1 MTRNR
6 RRARKP
12 VAAFAAVSL
21 VASASAAAPV
31 EDFDA
36 LFAEGIRCP
45 VERARPI
52 PSATQPVPAPL
63 RASLPS
69 ARVERAGDLVTI
81 VWEGVAAEPLSAEI
95 PITVEEGTVG
105 LMIRADAPNDRFRIA
120 VELLGPDGSLLA
132 CEECDDA
139 PAVGEVREGRGT
151 TQMPSTDRAGWEL
164 ESGRYAFRV
173 RATPALPDPLP
184 ENGAVVDVTATLR
197 SDAGVVVERFLDLH
211 FVYLPGCGLTTEIAE
226 TAPEFEAMLAV
237 IDEAMAPTGIRLG
250 NVTQRNWNRPGF
262 SFISTWDQAG
272 RLFRS
277 SETLGVPRALNV
289 YCVAGFEAP
298 LLPAVGLSGGIPGPS
313 TNGTPDSGILVRTS
327 PLFTCNNCLPAFG
340 SLFAHEIGHYLGLYH
355 TTEANLAE
363 ADPFGDT
370 PRCEAPDLRHCP
382 DWDHVMFPVI
392 HAANRTWS
400 AGQIETVRSHP
411 LVYTVPVL
419 RPHSSGAEP
428 EAAGVASPNPF
439 RESVEIRFAGA
450 GGAGAHVIVHD
461 VSGRRVR
468 DLGRVTGAVSWD
480 GRGEQGERV
489 PAGVYFA
496 RVSGSGEGGSRVVR
510 IVKTR

>member
-1 MTRNR
+1 MM
-6 RRARKP
+6 RA
-12 VAAFAAVSL
+12 AAFTVLSL
-21 VASASAAAPV
+21 AASAAAAASV
-31 EDFDA
+31 DDFDA
-36 LFAEGIRCP
+36 LIAEGILCP
-45 VERARPI
+45 VERARPV
-52 PSATQPVPAPL
+52 PSSTQPAPASF
-63 RASLPS
+63 RAAVPS
-69 ARVERAGDLVTI
+69 ARVERADDLVTI
-81 VWEGVAAEPLSAEI
+81 VWKGVSVEPVSAEI
-95 PITVEEGTVG
+95 PIAVEEGTVG

-132 CEECDDA
+132 CEACPDA

-164 ESGRYAFRV
+164 EPGRYSFRV
-173 RATPALPDPLP
+173 RATPALDGPL
-184 ENGAVVDVTATLR
+184 EDGTVVDVTATLR
-197 SDAGVVVERFLDLH
+197 SDAGVVVQRFLDLH
-211 FVYLPGCGLTTEIAE
+211 FVFLPGCGLTTEIAE
-226 TAPEFEAMLAV
+226 TAPEFAGMLDV
-237 IDEAMAPTGIRLG
+237 IDEAIAPTGIRLG
-250 NVTQRNWNRPGF
+250 RVTQRNWNRPGF

-277 SETLGVPRALNV
+277 SATLGLPRAMNV

-298 LLPAVGLSGGIPGPS
+298 LIPAVGLSGGIPGPS

-327 PLFTCNNCLPAFG
+327 PLFTCNDCLPAFG

-355 TTEANLAE
+355 TTEANLAR

-400 AGQIETVRSHP
+400 PGQIETVRSHP

-419 RPHSSGAEP
+419 RPHATRAEP
-428 EAAGVASPNPF
+428 DEGGFASPNPF
-439 RESVEIRFAGA
+439 RESVEIRFAGSTGTDA
-450 GGAGAHVIVHD
+450 RVVIHD

-468 DLGRVTGAVSWD
+468 DLGRVRDAVSWD
-480 GRGEQGERV
+480 GRGERGEML

-496 RVSGSGEGGSRVVR
+496 RVSGEGASRVVR
-510 IVKTR
+510 IVRSR